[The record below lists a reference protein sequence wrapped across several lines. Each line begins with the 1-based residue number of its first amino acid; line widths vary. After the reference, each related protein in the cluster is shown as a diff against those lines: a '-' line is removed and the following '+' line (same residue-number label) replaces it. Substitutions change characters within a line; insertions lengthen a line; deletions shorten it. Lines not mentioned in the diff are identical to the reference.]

1 MGNPSRLSTWKPVLS
16 SIKAKLSTW
25 KRKILTWLGGY
36 VLSFLPLY
44 YMSIFPMLKGIINAI
59 SYINHFFFCGMVFQ
73 TLMLFARWL
82 GIRSSSVNLL
92 VVLTWDLCTIKT
104 WLCSLNGSKV

>member
-1 MGNPSRLSTWKPVLS
+1 VLS

-44 YMSIFPMLKGIINAI
+44 YMSIFLFPMSKGIINAI
-59 SYINHFFFCGMVFQ
+59 SYINHFFFVEWYFKLSCYLQGG
-73 TLMLFARWL
+73 LA
-82 GIRSSSVNLL
+82 
-92 VVLTWDLCTIKT
+92 
-104 WLCSLNGSKV
+104 

>member
-1 MGNPSRLSTWKPVLS
+1 VGNPSRLSTWKPVLS

-59 SYINHFFFCGMVFQ
+59 SYINHIFFLWNGISNSHAICKVAWHKIIKCKSFGG
-73 TLMLFARWL
+73 LDLGSLHHKNLALLFKWF
-82 GIRSSSVNLL
+82 
-92 VVLTWDLCTIKT
+92 
-104 WLCSLNGSKV
+104 